1 MNPLIQPK
9 KAVPLFYLSA
19 RFSLI
24 LLAGSALTLALFGS
38 AVAVA
43 QARKGAE
50 TIQTSQDLSAA
61 PLPGESYS
69 GDGPL
74 GGLGLGG
81 SGGFQLRFQARLCAL
96 QPYHEP
102 NGDLVHE
109 QQRLCQRRLWPD
121 YSAVIP

>member
-38 AVAVA
+38 GVAVA

-50 TIQTSQDLSAA
+50 TIQISQDLSAA

-74 GGLGLGG
+74 WGGWGLVAVADFNGDSKPDYVCSSTLTRAKRG
-81 SGGFQLRFQARLCAL
+81 SGT
-96 QPYHEP
+96 
-102 NGDLVHE
+102 
-109 QQRLCQRRLWPD
+109 
-121 YSAVIP
+121 

>member
-24 LLAGSALTLALFGS
+24 LLAGSALTLVLFGS
-38 AVAVA
+38 GVAVA

-50 TIQTSQDLSAA
+50 TIQTSQDLSTA

-74 GGLGLGG
+74 GGAGAWWQWRI
-81 SGGFQLRFQARLCAL
+81 STA
-96 QPYHEP
+96 
-102 NGDLVHE
+102 
-109 QQRLCQRRLWPD
+109 
-121 YSAVIP
+121 IPS